1 MMTLMVIMALVIT
14 LVAIILAKESGFDF
28 NGDGDY
34 INQSD
39 NSDGDYIYYILILYQ
54 SKCLDL
60 DWAPKATIVVIRLL
74 AARGGAGTYI
84 KLNEIKNNN

>member
-39 NSDGDYIYYILILYQ
+39 YIVMVIILMIY
-54 SKCLDL
+54 
-60 DWAPKATIVVIRLL
+60 
-74 AARGGAGTYI
+74 
-84 KLNEIKNNN
+84 